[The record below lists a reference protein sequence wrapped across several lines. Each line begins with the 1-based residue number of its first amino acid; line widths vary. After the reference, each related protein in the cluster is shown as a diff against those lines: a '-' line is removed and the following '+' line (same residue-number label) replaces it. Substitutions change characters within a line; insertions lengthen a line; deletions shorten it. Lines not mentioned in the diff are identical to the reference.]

1 MNVILCSFFKM
12 PRARKYENAKGRF
25 CLGLGCLCGVVVLGS
40 SFRARE
46 QELLA
51 LDRGMRVCD
60 YIIMYIILGEKGEC

>member
-1 MNVILCSFFKM
+1 MS
-12 PRARKYENAKGRF
+12 PPG
-25 CLGLGCLCGVVVLGS
+25 GLRHNPSGGAGCLCGVVVLGS